1 MKGGSGPE
9 ASPISESAGG
19 DEVAASRGLRWFA
32 AGALAI
38 AAMSLILLGK
48 KVPPPLVSG
57 VAAPRFELPLL
68 DAGHTLKLAQFRD
81 RIVLLNFWATW
92 CKPCEDEMPAMQ
104 RLYDKLRDEPFELL
118 AISVDDDLEE
128 LRSFQKRLGVTFPIL
143 MDPSQA
149 VTRQYQTTGFPESI
163 LVDRDGR
170 VVERYIGPRDWD
182 AEIYESRIRH
192 LVGSR

>member
-1 MKGGSGPE
+1 MGRPGPGTSSISGSSGGEE
-9 ASPISESAGG
+9 A
-19 DEVAASRGLRWFA
+19 AASRGLRWFA
-32 AGALAI
+32 AGVVAI
-38 AAMSLILLGK
+38 AAMALMLLGK
-48 KVPPPLVSG
+48 QVPPPLVSG
-57 VAAPRFELPLL
+57 VSAPRFELPLL
-68 DAGHTLKLAQFRD
+68 DAGHSLGLAQFRD
-81 RIVLLNFWATW
+81 HIVLLNFWATW

-143 MDPSQA
+143 LDPSQA

-182 AEIYESRIRH
+182 ADVYESRIRH
-192 LVGSR
+192 LLGSG

>member
-1 MKGGSGPE
+1 M
-9 ASPISESAGG
+9 
-19 DEVAASRGLRWFA
+19 
-32 AGALAI
+32 AL
-38 AAMSLILLGK
+38 MLLGK
-48 KVPPPLVSG
+48 EVPPPLVSG
-57 VAAPRFELPLL
+57 VSAPRFELPLL
-68 DAGHTLKLAQFRD
+68 DAGHSLGLAQFRD
-81 RIVLLNFWATW
+81 HIVLLNFWATW

-143 MDPSQA
+143 LDPSQA

-182 AEIYESRIRH
+182 AEVYESRIRH
-192 LVGSR
+192 LLGSG